1 MLFIWAMKR
10 DAEVMKRAVPSM
22 FTVAPIGR
30 TNLFKGE
37 EKRIWTHFETL
48 GSTRLLVM
56 HLKDTGRAAAL
67 GNIFV
72 GLTDIIKESSRGSCG
87 KCSHPGLKK
96 ATVEGKRIPSDDGQ
110 VDERVGQQLVGE
122 DRRADGDDEEP
133 KLRHHPAQNPP

>member
-1 MLFIWAMKR
+1 MKR

-22 FTVAPIGR
+22 FTVAPMGR

-72 GLTDIIKESSRGSCG
+72 GLTGNIKGELTWKLWQMQSSRPEEGRSGRERGSF
-87 KCSHPGLKK
+87 
-96 ATVEGKRIPSDDGQ
+96 
-110 VDERVGQQLVGE
+110 
-122 DRRADGDDEEP
+122 
-133 KLRHHPAQNPP
+133 